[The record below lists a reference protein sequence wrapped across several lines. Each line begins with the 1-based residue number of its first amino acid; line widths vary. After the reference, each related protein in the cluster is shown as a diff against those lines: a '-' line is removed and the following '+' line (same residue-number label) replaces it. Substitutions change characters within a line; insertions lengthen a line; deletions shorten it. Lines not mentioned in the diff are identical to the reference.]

1 LIHSDVI
8 TLAWSKSAN
17 AGLNENP
24 YLPAMIPYSGRS
36 VFRNEHGLGIAVLA
50 LLELLFLREL
60 KLRGSASPL
69 RAAGGHLLTATSDNC
84 GGSLISSKGR
94 LGIPVTIP
102 DDITGERCNS
112 ATIRIETLTWC
123 IQQGVMMLSKITVS
137 ISASAIAVLALLA
150 SDATP
155 AGAQTGTWTD
165 FGGPGVA
172 PAFPGNGNTGNPAGQ
187 VPAAVRGPG
196 TALLLTDGSV
206 IMHDTCT
213 EHWFRLLP
221 RSDGTFANSYIN
233 GQWSATAI
241 ADNASI
247 AQMIGLG
254 AAPDFYGPLFFSSV
268 VLPDGRVVVQGGE
281 GEYSTGT
288 CSTNPAADST
298 KGSLFDPNAN
308 SWTSVPPPAPGGTA
322 WTTIGDAMGILL
334 GVNRITGSYS
344 QANYMVQNCCQTTPN
359 PNPPPALLFTN
370 QASQQAVASITP
382 RPGTTFTW
390 TVMGPGTTIP
400 TGKATVN
407 DEEGWVRLPT
417 GQLLN
422 VQACVGQGAVN
433 CTGTEVFDPATQTWS
448 TAGTTPVTLV
458 DANKELGPGVSIGYN
473 MVVWFGA
480 TNAIALFTGRAA
492 SNPPNTWIAQTP
504 FVPAAQSMAD
514 APASL
519 LPSGNILVQTGPGFN
534 TTPSSFFEFN
544 SSTLSPQ
551 NTGPVG
557 ATATVNQPQCP
568 AGAGANTT
576 NIASFQ
582 GRMVLLPTGQVLWD
596 AGEGVNCTSI
606 YTSNN
611 NVDPNPVMRPLPH
624 INFVNNFPSTSAITL
639 TRGSLNNT
647 LTGNMFRGVS
657 QGASYGDD
665 AQSATDF
672 PIVMITNN
680 ATQHRCFGR
689 THDWA
694 IHAAAQFDIPPDNTP
709 QPGWALV
716 EHNCE
721 TGPSTLQVIVNSKVS
736 NSFAVTIN

>member
-1 LIHSDVI
+1 
-8 TLAWSKSAN
+8 
-17 AGLNENP
+17 
-24 YLPAMIPYSGRS
+24 
-36 VFRNEHGLGIAVLA
+36 
-50 LLELLFLREL
+50 
-60 KLRGSASPL
+60 
-69 RAAGGHLLTATSDNC
+69 
-84 GGSLISSKGR
+84 
-94 LGIPVTIP
+94 
-102 DDITGERCNS
+102 
-112 ATIRIETLTWC
+112 
-123 IQQGVMMLSKITVS
+123 MMLSKISVS
-137 ISASAIAVLALLA
+137 IAASAIAGVGLLTSYA
-150 SDATP
+150 IP

-165 FGGPGVA
+165 FGGPAPIA

-187 VPAAVRGPG
+187 VPANVRGPG

-213 EHWFRLLP
+213 EHWFRLLA

-233 GQWSATAI
+233 GQWSATAVG
-241 ADNASI
+241 DNASI
-247 AQMIGLG
+247 AQMIGVG

-281 GEYSTGT
+281 GEYSTGA

-334 GVNRITGSYS
+334 GVNNITGSYS
-344 QANYMVQNCCQTTPN
+344 PANYMVQNCCQTTPN
-359 PNPPPALLFTN
+359 PAPPPPLLFTN
-370 QASQQAVASITP
+370 QASQQAIATITP

-390 TVMGPGTTIP
+390 TVIGPGTAIP
-400 TGKATVN
+400 TGKADVN
-407 DEEGWVRLPT
+407 DEEGWVRLPI

-422 VQACVGQGAVN
+422 VNACVGQGAVV
-433 CTGTEVFDPATQTWS
+433 CTGAQLFDPARQTW
-448 TAGTTPVTLV
+448 TTTSNTPTTLV
-458 DANKELGPGVSIGYN
+458 DANNELGPGVGIGFN

-480 TNAIALFTGRAA
+480 TNAIALYTGRAA
-492 SNPPNTWIAQTP
+492 PNTWIAQTP

-534 TTPSSFFEFN
+534 TAPSSFYEFN
-544 SSTLSPQ
+544 SSTLSPT

-557 ATATVNQPQCP
+557 STATVNQPVCP
-568 AGAGANTT
+568 AGGPANTT
-576 NIASFQ
+576 NITSFQ

-611 NVDPNPVMRPLPH
+611 NVEPNPVMRPSPH
-624 INFVNNFPSTSAITL
+624 INNINNL
-639 TRGSLNNT
+639 TAGINLARGSTNNT
-647 LTGNMFRGVS
+647 LTGSMFRGVS

-680 ATQHRCFGR
+680 ATGHRCFGR

-694 IHAAAQFDIPPDNTP
+694 IHTAAQFDIPPDNTP